1 MAGQRQ
7 CVWKRGGVRCEDE
20 VRDTGRDRLRQPCK
34 SSRGCVFYWT
44 CVRKQWE
51 SFHWDSDRASF
62 FLFQKIDQTGIER
75 KDWRRHF
82 LFENKIS
89 HVELISGDL
98 GL

>member
-1 MAGQRQ
+1 VCFIGH
-7 CVWKRGGVRCEDE
+7 V
-20 VRDTGRDRLRQPCK
+20 L
-34 SSRGCVFYWT
+34 
-44 CVRKQWE
+44 E
-51 SFHWDSDRASF
+51 SNGKAFIGTVIGPV